1 MDISNKNTKKWKTM
15 DTQEKFQFLKNCE
28 DLRNDIDE
36 LNDLLQET
44 GLKIKWE
51 EVLKPLYH
59 GRTIH

>member
-1 MDISNKNTKKWKTM
+1 MDTSNKNIKS
-15 DTQEKFQFLKNCE
+15 QFLKNCE
-28 DLRNDIDE
+28 DLREDIDE
-36 LNDLLQET
+36 LNDLLREA

>member
-1 MDISNKNTKKWKTM
+1 MDINNKNIKN
-15 DTQEKFQFLKNCE
+15 QFLKNCE

-36 LNDLLQET
+36 LNDLLREA